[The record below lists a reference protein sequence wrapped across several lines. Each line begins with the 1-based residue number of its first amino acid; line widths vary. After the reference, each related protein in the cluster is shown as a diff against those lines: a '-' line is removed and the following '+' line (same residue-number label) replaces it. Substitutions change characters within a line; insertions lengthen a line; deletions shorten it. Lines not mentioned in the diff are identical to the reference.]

1 MKVQFSCFINQQGG
15 KCKPCQHCQ
24 DEQGLVKKM
33 SGYPEGSPALCH
45 KCWMLL
51 CKKDWAT
58 VCACAEGCAEIAKSL
73 GLASSG
79 SGTGTSSVEPT
90 SFSQRSPSSPPLP
103 TRWSQSSLSPYTTLL
118 FCRLQSSL
126 AEVFA
131 SHMTGRIAHIAL
143 FGSVLAGL
151 DDPQSD
157 LDILCFFPNGK
168 DLDPQ

>member
-1 MKVQFSCFINQQGG
+1 MKVQFSCFIDQKGG
-15 KCKPCQHCQ
+15 KCNPCQHCQ

-33 SGYPEGSPALCH
+33 IGYPEGSPALCH

-51 CKKDWAT
+51 CKKDWTT
-58 VCACAEGCAEIAKSL
+58 VCTCAEGCAEIAKSL

-103 TRWSQSSLSPYTTLL
+103 TSRSSPSAPPTPLPTRWSQSSLSPYPTLL

-131 SHMTGRIAHIAL
+131 SLHITGRIAHIEL

-151 DDPQSD
+151 NDP
-157 LDILCFFPNGK
+157 
-168 DLDPQ
+168 